1 MQSTAY
7 IYIPHNTQRATRRL
21 SLGKVSVIL
30 ASFAL
35 WAAMIGGVALAI
47 A

>member
-7 IYIPHNTQRATRRL
+7 IYMPRHTERRV
-21 SLGKVSVIL
+21 SLNKVSVIL

-35 WAAMIGGVALAI
+35 WAAVIGGVALAI
-47 A
+47 G